1 MSKYVHKACMPTAKP
16 YLDLYVNVRNT
27 ETYEI
32 RIPINIQPTQAT
44 RRHMCL
50 LYTVDT
56 KTIVHAL
63 IKFFSLFGLPKSSQ
77 SDQGSKFYAR
87 DLPASNV

>member
-1 MSKYVHKACMPTAKP
+1 MCTKLACLRRNPIAAGPKPT
-16 YLDLYVNVRNT
+16 LDAEAIFGLIRKRTEYGNLRNT

-56 KTIVHAL
+56 KSVHETQNFVKTL
-63 IKFFSLFGLPKSSQ
+63 RI
-77 SDQGSKFYAR
+77 
-87 DLPASNV
+87 